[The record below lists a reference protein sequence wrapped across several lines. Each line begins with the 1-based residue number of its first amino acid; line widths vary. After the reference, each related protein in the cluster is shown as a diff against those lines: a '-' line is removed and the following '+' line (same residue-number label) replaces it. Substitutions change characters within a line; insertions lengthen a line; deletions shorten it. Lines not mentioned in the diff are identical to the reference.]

1 MDALASTRR
10 PTSLGIDHLVAAFG
24 PLCAAAAASQVPAS
38 TTTTSPVRGLLCLY
52 CNTHVDDCLH
62 LAECPFA
69 DDLNA
74 PPAAAW
80 KAFHPNGRGA
90 RTARSSKAR
99 IAALGYDRC
108 FAAEPSSA
116 PKSRTGQ
123 RRPTPRGSTYPRL
136 HQTRR
141 GSGGPLS
148 AREPG
153 HDWDACR
160 CT

>member
-1 MDALASTRR
+1 MIGRTDPSRRVRAAVCGRRSQPGAS
-10 PTSLGIDHLVAAFG
+10 IDHDHFTG
-24 PLCAAAAASQVPAS
+24 Y
-38 TTTTSPVRGLLCLY
+38 VRGLLCLY

>member
-1 MDALASTRR
+1 VCGRRSQPGAS
-10 PTSLGIDHLVAAFG
+10 IDHDHFTG
-24 PLCAAAAASQVPAS
+24 Y
-38 TTTTSPVRGLLCLY
+38 VRGLLCLY